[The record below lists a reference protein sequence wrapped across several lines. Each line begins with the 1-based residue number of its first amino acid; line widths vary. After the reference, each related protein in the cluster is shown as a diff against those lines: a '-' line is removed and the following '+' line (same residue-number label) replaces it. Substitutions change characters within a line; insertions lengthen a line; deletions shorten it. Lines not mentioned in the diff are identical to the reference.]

1 MLKTTGK
8 YFVPSLARVLKT
20 VPPSCGLLVQS
31 RRDVHGQNSE
41 LFGGATHVVEHVMHQ
56 VTTSVYRPNM
66 ERALLHER
74 ERTRGDASRT
84 CELPQLPLDWNVT
97 GTRLRA
103 GSGMLYEYL

>member
-1 MLKTTGK
+1 MLVALLCAAASG
-8 YFVPSLARVLKT
+8 FVPRAAGSWRAPARSSA
-20 VPPSCGLLVQS
+20 PPA
-31 RRDVHGQNSE
+31 RTIRM
-41 LFGGATHVVEHVMHQ
+41 LFGGAPHVVEHVMQQ